1 MGFVGGVGGGGGGG
15 REGGDEVA
23 GMGGNAVPGKCN
35 KTRHAHSYFIMT
47 ANFFLML
54 TLKLKAILTVDMSQ
68 PHLCSVTAIN

>member
-1 MGFVGGVGGGGGGG
+1 MAINLCGVCGWVGGENGGNAVS
-15 REGGDEVA
+15 R
-23 GMGGNAVPGKCN
+23 MGGNAVPGKCN
-35 KTRHAHSYFIMT
+35 KTRYAHSYFIMT